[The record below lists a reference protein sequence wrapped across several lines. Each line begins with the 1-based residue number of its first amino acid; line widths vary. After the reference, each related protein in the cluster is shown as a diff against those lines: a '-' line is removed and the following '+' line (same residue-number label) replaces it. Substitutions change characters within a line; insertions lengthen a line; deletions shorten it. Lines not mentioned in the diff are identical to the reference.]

1 MPDMS
6 GINYFLAQF
15 NIQVS
20 DDGWRITFLVIACVV
35 VGAVVRWLNDRRSTG
50 DGR

>member
-6 GINYFLAQF
+6 GINYFLDQF

-20 DDGWRITFLVIACVV
+20 PDGWRIIFLTAACVMI
-35 VGAVVRWLNDRRSTG
+35 GAVVRWLNDRRSTG